1 MPRVFTSK
9 RQKIGQLGESIAVTF
24 LKNHGFRVL
33 ERNYTRK
40 WGELDIIAEKDQE
53 LHFIEVKA
61 VSREKNRNNTK
72 DIRDQYRPEENMHPI
87 KLRKIYRTIQSYLID
102 RHIPDSMVWQI
113 DLVCVYLDSVQKQAK
128 VKIIENIVG

>member
-9 RQKIGQLGESIAVTF
+9 RQKLGQLGESIAVTF

-61 VSREKNRNNTK
+61 VSREKNRINTK

-113 DLVCVYLDSVQKQAK
+113 DLVCVYLDSVRKQAK